1 MEQSK
6 TLTVTYYTVPE
17 VAALLKF
24 KKNFIYDLI
33 NQGRLKAIKLSERR
47 TRVTSDALN
56 DFINGEN
63 VNNLS
68 YNISKAQPPK
78 RGRKPNGTIKK

>member
-1 MEQSK
+1 MTISF
-6 TLTVTYYTVPE
+6 YTVPE
-17 VAALLKF
+17 VATMLRSKT
-24 KKNFIYDLI
+24 NYIYDLI
-33 NQGRLKAIKLSERR
+33 SQGKLKAIRLSERR
-47 TRVTSDALN
+47 TRISSDALAE
-56 DFINGEN
+56 FISSSGEN